1 MLDRPFTC
9 YADTECSEVKN
20 DDDAKVCKTCCKLC
34 FVFVYAPTTIQKTNV
49 VSYCENNIWDDYWI
63 DNISRRMRWAHE
75 HESINKTE
83 W

>member
-1 MLDRPFTC
+1 MPTLNAQRLKMMMMQKFAKHVVNYVLFLCTHLRP
-9 YADTECSEVKN
+9 YK
-20 DDDAKVCKTCCKLC
+20 
-34 FVFVYAPTTIQKTNV
+34 KTNV
-49 VSYCENNIWDDYWI
+49 VSYGENNIWDDYWI